1 MIKIAFRKN
10 HIYLVFAFISYFIR
24 RIISILLSKIF
35 GLSTSLLFCH
45 LMCLGQIIGGSSIYF
60 YQKSFLDKKGKYTH
74 KRIIYKLT
82 RRERTLKK
90 ADNVHKIRL
99 LIFFAS
105 FFDLEEY
112 FITTYFIP
120 KIAKLS
126 TTASFRLSC
135 IMTIMSSLLCFSSF
149 KYKIGKH
156 QILSLIILSII
167 FLITYSL
174 EFVYK
179 PDKVNLSNYIVSYV
193 LLFFHFLF
201 RSFTDVTEKYL
212 GDYDYMNP
220 FQIITTEGI
229 ISFVFITIYSFFDNP
244 FKEVGDIYTN
254 ISKGE
259 FVLLIFLLFL
269 YFVLCGFVNVY
280 KIICNLLY
288 SPMAKSLASYFLNSA
303 FIIYHY
309 SLGNDFLVEGEKNIL
324 YFLISIIFSIL
335 VDFFTLIYNEFI
347 ILNFWGL
354 SVETHPEIA
363 DRSSSSELQVISK
376 NLTKDS
382 FDYSEDDLSRI

>member
-1 MIKIAFRKN
+1 M
-10 HIYLVFAFISYFIR
+10 
-24 RIISILLSKIF
+24 
-35 GLSTSLLFCH
+35 
-45 LMCLGQIIGGSSIYF
+45 
-60 YQKSFLDKKGKYTH
+60 
-74 KRIIYKLT
+74 
-82 RRERTLKK
+82 
-90 ADNVHKIRL
+90 
-99 LIFFAS
+99 
-105 FFDLEEY
+105 
-112 FITTYFIP
+112 
-120 KIAKLS
+120 
-126 TTASFRLSC
+126 
-135 IMTIMSSLLCFSSF
+135 
-149 KYKIGKH
+149 
-156 QILSLIILSII
+156 
-167 FLITYSL
+167 
-174 EFVYK
+174 
-179 PDKVNLSNYIVSYV
+179 
-193 LLFFHFLF
+193 F

-244 FKEVGDIYTN
+244 FKEVGDIYAN

-309 SLGNDFLVEGEKNIL
+309 SLGNDFLVEGEKNLL